1 LKGKILKV
9 TDTSSKL
16 LPELR
21 QMAAALGI
29 PDAATMRK
37 SELVEAIDQR
47 GNGGNKSMTTNS
59 DIPEDMMTAAVT
71 EEMTATT
78 EMVIAIAVPDL
89 ENAVPEENA
98 MILKSKKMMYY
109 CQ

>member
-1 LKGKILKV
+1 MTEMKTEATIAVLITEKIV
-9 TDTSSKL
+9 
-16 LPELR
+16 
-21 QMAAALGI
+21 
-29 PDAATMRK
+29 AATT
-37 SELVEAIDQR
+37 ETIAE
-47 GNGGNKSMTTNS
+47 
-59 DIPEDMMTAAVT
+59 MMTAAVT
-71 EEMTATT
+71 EEMTATTETIAMT